1 MMYCQEQIRKMY
13 LLVFVFKH
21 IIDIFWGHST
31 KIRQIEVFQGIYFLT
46 QIITANAEVCLS
58 CIILH

>member
-1 MMYCQEQIRKMY
+1 MY

-31 KIRQIEVFQGIYFLT
+31 KIRQTEVFQGIYFLT